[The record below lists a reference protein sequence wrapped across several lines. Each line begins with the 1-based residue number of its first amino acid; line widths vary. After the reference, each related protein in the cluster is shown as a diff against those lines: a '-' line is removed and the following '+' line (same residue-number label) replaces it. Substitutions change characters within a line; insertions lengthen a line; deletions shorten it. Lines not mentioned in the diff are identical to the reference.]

1 MEQTIIHKVFLYD
14 IFNNSCLLAFIE
26 VMIKMDFVNQSSK
39 AKNEK
44 KKKNKCIYYWIVISI
59 EMKIHIHASISLVL
73 YLCT

>member
-44 KKKNKCIYYWIVISI
+44 KNKCIYYWIVISI